1 MASLATA
8 PPTAVPSALSAAT
21 WRETPLLWSARKRGK
36 PMRLLPPGTQLELA
50 HSPQQTAEGL
60 VSVVTAEGEAG
71 WVQRG
76 ALRLRHDGIR
86 RASHRRLATLD
97 GSDGLGLADWSH
109 PFFFVQMA
117 DPQRTRYTS
126 PTARMR
132 ARRPLP
138 QPEYARAH

>member
-1 MASLATA
+1 
-8 PPTAVPSALSAAT
+8 
-21 WRETPLLWSARKRGK
+21 
-36 PMRLLPPGTQLELA
+36 MRLLPPGTQLELA

-117 DPQRTRYTS
+117 DPQRTCDT
-126 PTARMR
+126 
-132 ARRPLP
+132 PLP
-138 QPEYARAH
+138 QPERKRSGLSHSPNARAHTSVRSHHTGLSSHLSCTV

>member
-1 MASLATA
+1 
-8 PPTAVPSALSAAT
+8 
-21 WRETPLLWSARKRGK
+21 
-36 PMRLLPPGTQLELA
+36 MRLLPPGTQLELA

-117 DPQRTRYTS
+117 DPQRTRHTS

-132 ARRPLP
+132 ALRPLP
-138 QPEYARAH
+138 QLECARTHISVRSHHTGLSSQLSCAV

>member
-1 MASLATA
+1 
-8 PPTAVPSALSAAT
+8 
-21 WRETPLLWSARKRGK
+21 
-36 PMRLLPPGTQLELA
+36 MRLLPPGTQLELA

-109 PFFFVQMA
+109 PFFFLQMA
-117 DPQRTRYTS
+117 DPQRKRHTS

-132 ARRPLP
+132 AHTRAYEATTQASLLISQTR
-138 QPEYARAH
+138 ARCDRSRHGRDV